1 MAVTIKQVAEKARV
15 SNATV
20 SYVLNGTGS
29 VTYET
34 RQRVLDA
41 VAELGYQPQHAARSM
56 RGRSRT
62 IGLVLAPPLDR
73 LAEPAYAEV
82 LAGLA
87 AAMAERGYALLL
99 ATAVSEEDT
108 PELCLS
114 LAQTGRVEGL
124 VLLDARVD
132 DARALALTKAAVAH
146 VCADPA
152 PAGSPYA
159 TIDACD
165 GALQATQYLLSL
177 GHRRIGLLQLP
188 SELSRSEQ
196 QYEGYVQALTEA
208 GIDFDPE
215 LVIEAG
221 RREEDGYHA
230 MHELLEASQ
239 SPTAVLAGSDDLAF
253 GALHAIHER
262 GLSVG
267 GDMSLIAFDDTPL
280 AAHTQPPLTAMHQ
293 SRLRLGEALAE
304 LLYELLQ
311 QNQPGSSST
320 AARQIILK
328 PRLVVRQSTGAFVN
342 GE

>member
-1 MAVTIKQVAEKARV
+1 MAVTIKQVAERAKV

-29 VTYET
+29 VTKET

-87 AAMAERGYALLL
+87 SAMAQRGYALLL
-99 ATAVSEEDT
+99 ATAVSEGDT
-108 PELCLS
+108 PDLCLS

-132 DARALALTKAAVAH
+132 DARALALTKAGVAH

-159 TIDACD
+159 AIDACA
-165 GALQATQYLLSL
+165 GAFQATQYLLSL

-196 QYEGYVQALTEA
+196 QYEGYIQALNEA
-208 GIDFDPE
+208 RIGFDPE

-221 RREEDGYHA
+221 RREGDGYHA
-230 MHELLEASQ
+230 MHELLDTSQ

-253 GALHAIHER
+253 GALHAIHEV

-267 GDMSLIAFDDTPL
+267 ADMSLIAFDDTPL
-280 AAHTQPPLTAMHQ
+280 AAHTHPPLTAMHQ

-311 QNQPGSSST
+311 HHHSGGDIRN
-320 AARQIILK
+320 IILT
-328 PRLVVRQSTGAFVN
+328 PRLVVRQSTGTLV
-342 GE
+342 GMRHEG